1 MYTKQGKLSR
11 DSYITQYAPLVKR
24 MAHQMLAKLPANI
37 ELDDMIQAGMIGLMD
52 AVERFEDDHGTKF
65 ETYANQRIRGAMLDE
80 LRAGDW
86 LPRSVRRSQRMIEGA
101 ISKLEHR
108 NGRAPQETEIARELN
123 MGLGEYQE
131 LLGEAKG
138 AQLFYYEEDS
148 DSDEGGDFL
157 DRNVSDNE
165 SNPSEMLE
173 DKRFKGALVAS
184 IEQLPEREKML
195 MGLYYEQDL
204 NMREI
209 AAVMGVTESR
219 VCQLHSQA
227 VARLR
232 GKLSDWGVNDALG
245 TNAAKTSKAPPP
257 TKTTKSV
264 ARTARV

>member
-1 MYTKQGKLSR
+1 MYTKQGKLGR

-52 AVERFEDDHGTKF
+52 AVERYEDDHGTKF

-86 LPRSVRRSQRMIEGA
+86 LPRSVRRSQRVIEGA

-108 NGRAPQETEIARELN
+108 NGRAPQENEIAKELGMN
-123 MGLGEYQE
+123 LGEYQE

-138 AQLFYYEEDS
+138 AQLFYYEDDS
-148 DSDEGGDFL
+148 ANEESGDFL
-157 DRNVSDNE
+157 DRNVADHE
-165 SNPSEMLE
+165 SNPAEMLA
-173 DKRFKGALVAS
+173 DKRFKTALVAA
-184 IEQLPEREKML
+184 IEDLPEREKTL

-232 GKLSDWGVNDALG
+232 GKLDGWGLPAE
-245 TNAAKTSKAPPP
+245 AMAKTKAKSK
-257 TKTTKSV
+257 
-264 ARTARV
+264 

>member
-1 MYTKQGKLSR
+1 MYTKQGKLGR
-11 DSYITQYAPLVKR
+11 ETYITQYAPLVKR
-24 MAHQMLAKLPANI
+24 MAHQMLVKLPANI

-52 AVERFEDDHGTKF
+52 AVERYEDEHGTKF

-108 NGRAPQETEIARELN
+108 NGRAPQETEIARELGMPLN
-123 MGLGEYQE
+123 DYQE
-131 LLGEAKG
+131 LLGDAKG
-138 AQLFYYEEDS
+138 AQLFYYEDDGGSEES
-148 DSDEGGDFL
+148 GDFL
-157 DRNVSDNE
+157 DRNVADNE
-165 SNPSEMLE
+165 SNPAEILT
-173 DKRFKGALVAS
+173 DKRFKTALVAAL
-184 IEQLPEREKML
+184 ELLPEREKML

-209 AAVMGVTESR
+209 AVVMNVTESR

-232 GKLSDWGVNDALG
+232 GKLHDWGVPEIALD
-245 TNAAKTSKAPPP
+245 KK
-257 TKTTKSV
+257 TKT
-264 ARTARV
+264 R